1 MPSYSDLR
9 PPEDFKERDY
19 ELVFPLMTSEEKV
32 RTIENLLILRA
43 GLRKKVATKKAD
55 QNLIIASWNIKEF
68 GHTTQRLPETYFY
81 IAEILSSFDL
91 IAIQEVKSTL
101 HDLNILVQLLGRD
114 WGYIINDM
122 TEGKDGN
129 FERSA
134 YLFNRKRVDFAG
146 LAGEIVLWDKLVE
159 DSGATHVKQLKRT
172 PYITGFTSGWKTFA
186 IINVHLHPDKK
197 DEDIKIR
204 SEEIRLLLSAV
215 AEKTSKGHFWNENII
230 LAGDFN
236 LYRGADKDDPN
247 IELINSMGYREVE
260 GLKDKDTN
268 VSGSEVFDHMFL
280 TSNKY
285 FTLAKDE
292 NGVDIGDVFNPF
304 EFVFKDEQEAQY
316 RNYMKEDYT
325 GKKDTSKS
333 GFFPKYFK
341 HPWRKNQLSDHFPIW
356 FELLTDSSDEFLQ
369 GKLASFNP

>member
-1 MPSYSDLR
+1 MPNYSDLR

-19 ELVFPLMTSEEKV
+19 ELVFPFMTSEEKV
-32 RTIENLLILRA
+32 RTIENLLVLRA
-43 GLRKKVATKKAD
+43 GLRTKVAAKKAD

-68 GHTTQRLPETYFY
+68 GRTTQRLPEAYFY

-91 IAIQEVKSTL
+91 IAIQEIKSTL
-101 HDLNILVQLLGRD
+101 HDLNILVQLLGGD

-134 YLFNRKRVDFAG
+134 YLFNRKRVDFGG
-146 LAGEIVLWDKLVE
+146 LAGEIVLWDDLTKN
-159 DSGATHVKQLKRT
+159 SPIKQLKRT
-172 PYITGFTSGWKTFA
+172 PYITGFTSGWKSFA
-186 IINVHLHPDKK
+186 IINVHLHPNKQE
-197 DEDIKIR
+197 EDIQIR
-204 SEEIRLLLSAV
+204 SEEIRLLLTAV
-215 AEKTSKGHFWNENII
+215 AEKTSKGHFWNNNII

-247 IELINSMGYREVE
+247 IELINNMGYREVE
-260 GLKDKDTN
+260 GLIGKDTN
-268 VSGSEVFDHMFL
+268 ATGSEVFDHMFL

-285 FTLAKDE
+285 FTLAKDN

-304 EFVFKDEQEAQY
+304 DFVFKQGQEA
-316 RNYMKEDYT
+316 NYQEYMERQYT
-325 GKKDTSKS
+325 GNPDNMQKP
-333 GFFPKYFK
+333 GFFQKYFI

-369 GKLASFNP
+369 GKLASFNS